1 MLTYPKSGCYWMP
14 PKPNDSAD
22 QSAAKGSKAADRH
35 GSSDDLDLGAI
46 ARLAGLDLL
55 AEERDVLIDD
65 VRQIVAHID
74 ELRRIAGQARSEPDR
89 QSGRTESTGD
99 TAPGLLR
106 PDEACAPG
114 AVTPALAAAPQ
125 RRGDHFVAPSPALP
139 SPTLPSPATTDLPRA
154 GGKRHE

>member
-1 MLTYPKSGCYWMP
+1 MP
-14 PKPNDSAD
+14 LKPDDPED
-22 QSAAKGSKAADRH
+22 QSAAKGSNITDRVA
-35 GSSDDLDLGAI
+35 SSDDLDLGAI

-139 SPTLPSPATTDLPRA
+139 PPAAPLPVTKNNPPA